1 MNILEQE
8 DIIKGLPDQAL
19 MQEAQMPSG
28 QVPQYLVVSEIQ
40 RRSDMRK
47 RYKSEQEQ
55 MPKGTVKDKVVQ
67 EGIMASMPP
76 QMAMAPQ
83 MAQRMPNMPPP
94 QMPPQGIEQAM
105 PPQMMAEGGIVEMS
119 PGGSMPGAGA
129 LYGVQK
135 EYVDPLIERAKVLAE
150 MGVASFEDALAQLRR
165 EAQINNPDYSM
176 VGRGDLFPNM
186 SELRQGLS
194 DLGGQFQDAGQRG
207 ADAMRGAFDAI
218 PKYSTGDPLQGAKDF
233 AGNFAFDSAMNM
245 PNYQL
250 LGRND
255 LSLPSI
261 PELSTAPQRGAGG
274 RPFDAGGFSDVMPDL
289 GMPTRE
295 QRIAAD
301 RARVENIRSG
311 LSDSVTSQDV
321 DDAVA
326 GMVTE
331 RAPRSGGFG
340 GIVDALGNMFDFGLS
355 ERYAER
361 YPERVAANQK
371 TKSNIASF
379 FDRSPQMER
388 YETMLDL
395 RQNPG
400 MLDYETNIESK
411 LMSDYDAIV
420 SGDYPAGS
428 SGTLADTFG
437 ISRGDAS
444 VQGKSDV
451 QTQGTG
457 ISANLLANPT
467 QEMLSRLDAP
477 SLSPV
482 EFDKDLGLAKG
493 KPDAETALVGAVAS
507 QPGNDKSN
515 PANNPALD
523 FADLIADSRRQAMSN
538 ALIQLGAG
546 IAGGDVSKGIAAAGQ
561 AATAGTQD
569 ARDLDMKRRLAE
581 YEAGREDLRRE
592 EEARRFDRRIGLE
605 ERKQNVLESQF
616 GQKFAEETR
625 QFNERL
631 KQDYNEQDALDFR
644 ARLNSIPDMI
654 DTIDTE
660 LMRLDGLGVEETDPR
675 LVQLVSDRNALYN
688 AYTELSK
695 QPRGRNRFEG
705 YSVESTSP

>member
-1 MNILEQE
+1 MDTARILG
-8 DIIKGLPDQAL
+8 DAKAGL
-19 MQEAQMPSG
+19 E
-28 QVPQYLVVSEIQ
+28 
-40 RRSDMRK
+40 R
-47 RYKSEQEQ
+47 
-55 MPKGTVKDKVVQ
+55 
-67 EGIMASMPP
+67 
-76 QMAMAPQ
+76 
-83 MAQRMPNMPPP
+83 
-94 QMPPQGIEQAM
+94 
-105 PPQMMAEGGIVEMS
+105 
-119 PGGSMPGAGA
+119 
-129 LYGVQK
+129 
-135 EYVDPLIERAKVLAE
+135 VDPEMRLSKTIPTKVRP
-150 MGVASFEDALAQLRR
+150 ASD
-165 EAQINNPDYSM
+165 IYSQSA
-176 VGRGDLFPNM
+176 VTGFADN
-186 SELRQGLS
+186 LS
-194 DLGGQFQDAGQRG
+194 
-207 ADAMRGAFDAI
+207 
-218 PKYSTGDPLQGAKDF
+218 QGAQDF
-233 AGNFAFDSAMNM
+233 VGNFAFDSAMNM

-250 LGRND
+250 LAKDIG
-255 LSLPSI
+255 I

-311 LSDSVTSQDV
+311 LGDSVTAQDV

-340 GIVDALGNMFDFGLS
+340 GIADALGNMFDFGLS

-361 YPERVAANQK
+361 YPEAVAANER
-371 TKSNIASF
+371 TKSNIADF
-379 FDRSPQMER
+379 LDRSPQMDR
-388 YETMLDL
+388 YQSMMDL

-400 MLDYETNIESK
+400 MLDYETNFESK
-411 LMSDYDAIV
+411 HMSDFDAIV

-428 SGTLADTFG
+428 SGTLADTYG

-493 KPDAETALVGAVAS
+493 KPDAETALVDAVAS

-515 PANNPALD
+515 SANNPALD

-592 EEARRFDRRIGLE
+592 AEDKQFDRRMSLE
-605 ERKQNVLESQF
+605 ESKQNVLESQF

-625 QFNERL
+625 QFNARL
-631 KQDYNEQDALDFR
+631 SQDYNEQDALDFR

-660 LMRLDGLGVEETDPR
+660 LMRLQNLGEDESNPR
-675 LVQLVSDRNALYN
+675 IAQLIKDRNSLYN
-688 AYTELSK
+688 TYAELNK

>member
-47 RYKSEQEQ
+47 RYKSGQEQ
-55 MPKGTVKDKVVQ
+55 VPQGTVKDKVMQ

-94 QMPPQGIEQAM
+94 QMPPQGIEQVM
-105 PPQMMAEGGIVEMS
+105 PPQMMAEGGIVQMQNGGQSPSDSTSRLRSILTSNPGITFADLMS
-119 PGGSMPGAGA
+119 MGFTQADLDRLSNLGYQERMDTARILGDAKAG
-129 LYGVQK
+129 L
-135 EYVDPLIERAKVLAE
+135 ERVDPE
-150 MGVASFEDALAQLRR
+150 MRLSKTIPTEVRPASD
-165 EAQINNPDYSM
+165 IYSQSA
-176 VGRGDLFPNM
+176 VTGFADN
-186 SELRQGLS
+186 LS
-194 DLGGQFQDAGQRG
+194 
-207 ADAMRGAFDAI
+207 
-218 PKYSTGDPLQGAKDF
+218 QGAQDF
-233 AGNFAFDSAMNM
+233 FGNFAFDSAMNM

-250 LGRND
+250 LAKDIG
-255 LSLPSI
+255 I

-311 LSDSVTSQDV
+311 LGDSVTAQDV

-340 GIVDALGNMFDFGLS
+340 GIADALGNMFDFGLS

-361 YPERVAANQK
+361 YPEAVAANER
-371 TKSNIASF
+371 TKSNIADF
-379 FDRSPQMER
+379 LDRSPQMDR
-388 YETMLDL
+388 YQSMMDL

-400 MLDYETNIESK
+400 MLDYETNFESK
-411 LMSDYDAIV
+411 HMSDFDAIV

-428 SGTLADTFG
+428 SGTLADTYG

-493 KPDAETALVGAVAS
+493 KPDAETALVDAVAS

-515 PANNPALD
+515 SANNPALD

-592 EEARRFDRRIGLE
+592 AEDKQFDRRMSLE
-605 ERKQNVLESQF
+605 ESKQNVLESQF

-625 QFNERL
+625 QFNARL
-631 KQDYNEQDALDFR
+631 SQDYNEQDALDFR

-660 LMRLDGLGVEETDPR
+660 LMRLQNLGEDESNPR
-675 LVQLVSDRNALYN
+675 IAQLIKDRNSLYN
-688 AYTELSK
+688 TYAELNK

>member
-1 MNILEQE
+1 MMNILEQE

-55 MPKGTVKDKVVQ
+55 MPQGTVKDKVVQ

-94 QMPPQGIEQAM
+94 QMPQQGIEQAM
-105 PPQMMAEGGIVEMS
+105 PPQMMAEGGIVEMA

-129 LYGVQK
+129 LYGMQK

-207 ADAMRGAFDAI
+207 ADAMRDAYAAI
-218 PKYSTGDPLQGAKDF
+218 PQYSTGDPLQGVKDF

-245 PNYQL
+245 PNYQM

-255 LSLPSI
+255 LSLPSLPDQGFDPAKI
-261 PELSTAPQRGAGG
+261 PPGEGSSNIYAGADGFMGLGAIPKAIGNVSLSTAPQRGAGG
-274 RPFDAGGFSDVMPDL
+274 RPFDLGGFSDVMPDL
-289 GMPTRE
+289 GMPTRD

-311 LSDSVTSQDV
+311 LSDSVTSQDI

-340 GIVDALGNMFDFGLS
+340 GIADALGGMFDFDL
-355 ERYAER
+355 
-361 YPERVAANQK
+361 PEFSIGTGRG
-371 TKSNIASF
+371 TR
-379 FDRSPQMER
+379 RS
-388 YETMLDL
+388 L
-395 RQNPG
+395 R
-400 MLDYETNIESK
+400 D
-411 LMSDYDAIV
+411 
-420 SGDYPAGS
+420 GDVV
-428 SGTLADTFG
+428 DVQ
-437 ISRGDAS
+437 RGDAS
-444 VQGKSDV
+444 VQGQSKV
-451 QTQGTG
+451 QTQGVETPFTDLPEYTDYTTVLG
-457 ISANLLANPT
+457 GDPVAVDTP
-467 QEMLSRLDAP
+467 P
-477 SLSPV
+477 YKGPFSLEYLREQNAKSEALTDPDKSKGKSTPETKAV
-482 EFDKDLGLAKG
+482 EALAK
-493 KPDAETALVGAVAS
+493 
-507 QPGNDKSN
+507 QPGNDRSN
-515 PANNPALD
+515 PANNPSLD

-561 AATAGTQD
+561 AATEGTQA

-592 EEARRFDRRIGLE
+592 EEARRYEEGMALKREQFETDVGYKAARLSADIEAAEGVDRRALLSGVNSLIQEANDELQLLATTGTDEQILEIQTYINTLKGQAERYMDEIARGLA
-605 ERKQNVLESQF
+605 ERKSYEGFELV
-616 GQKFAEETR
+616 GQR
-625 QFNERL
+625 
-631 KQDYNEQDALDFR
+631 
-644 ARLNSIPDMI
+644 
-654 DTIDTE
+654 
-660 LMRLDGLGVEETDPR
+660 
-675 LVQLVSDRNALYN
+675 
-688 AYTELSK
+688 
-695 QPRGRNRFEG
+695 
-705 YSVESTSP
+705 

>member
-47 RYKSEQEQ
+47 RYKSGQEQ
-55 MPKGTVKDKVVQ
+55 VPQGTVKDKVMQ

-94 QMPPQGIEQAM
+94 QMPPQGIEQVM
-105 PPQMMAEGGIVEMS
+105 PPQMMAEGGIVQMQNGGQSPSDSTSRLRSILTSNPGITFADLMS
-119 PGGSMPGAGA
+119 MGFTQADLDRLSNLGYQERMDTARILGDAKAG
-129 LYGVQK
+129 L
-135 EYVDPLIERAKVLAE
+135 ERVDPEMRLSKTIPTKVRP
-150 MGVASFEDALAQLRR
+150 ASD
-165 EAQINNPDYSM
+165 IYSQSA
-176 VGRGDLFPNM
+176 VTGFADN
-186 SELRQGLS
+186 LS
-194 DLGGQFQDAGQRG
+194 
-207 ADAMRGAFDAI
+207 
-218 PKYSTGDPLQGAKDF
+218 QGAQDF
-233 AGNFAFDSAMNM
+233 FGNFAFDSAMNM

-250 LGRND
+250 LAKDIG
-255 LSLPSI
+255 I

-311 LSDSVTSQDV
+311 LGDSVTAQDV

-340 GIVDALGNMFDFGLS
+340 GIADALGNMFDFGLS

-361 YPERVAANQK
+361 YPEAVAANER
-371 TKSNIASF
+371 TKSNIADF
-379 FDRSPQMER
+379 LDRSPQMDR
-388 YETMLDL
+388 YQSMMDL

-400 MLDYETNIESK
+400 MLDYETNFESK
-411 LMSDYDAIV
+411 HMSDFDAIV

-428 SGTLADTFG
+428 SGTLADTYG

-493 KPDAETALVGAVAS
+493 KPDAETALVDAVAS

-515 PANNPALD
+515 SANNPALD

-592 EEARRFDRRIGLE
+592 AEDKQFDRRMSLE
-605 ERKQNVLESQF
+605 ESKQNVLESQF

-625 QFNERL
+625 QFNARL
-631 KQDYNEQDALDFR
+631 SQDYNEQDALDFR

-660 LMRLDGLGVEETDPR
+660 LMRLQNLGEDESNPR
-675 LVQLVSDRNALYN
+675 IAQLIKDRNSLYN
-688 AYTELSK
+688 TYAELNK

>member
-1 MNILEQE
+1 MMNILEQE

-55 MPKGTVKDKVVQ
+55 MPQGTVKDKVVQ

-83 MAQRMPNMPPP
+83 MPQRMP
-94 QMPPQGIEQAM
+94 QMPPQEM
-105 PPQMMAEGGIVEMS
+105 PPQMMSNGGLVKKMQTGGIT
-119 PGGSMPGAGA
+119 SMPGAGA
-129 LYGVQK
+129 LVGAQK
-135 EYVDPLIERAKVLAE
+135 EYVDPLVERAKVLAA
-150 MGVASFEDALAQLRR
+150 MGVASFEDALAQLQ
-165 EAQINNPDYSM
+165 AQAQMNMPNYSM
-176 VGRGDLFPNM
+176 LGRNDLM
-186 SELRQGLS
+186 ASASEMGQKIS
-194 DLGGQFQDAGQRG
+194 DLGVKG
-207 ADAMRGAFDAI
+207 ADAMRDAYASI
-218 PKYSTGDPLQGAKDF
+218 PQYSTGDPLQGVKDL

-255 LSLPSI
+255 LSLPSV

-274 RPFDAGGFSDVMPDL
+274 RPVDLGGISDVVPDL

-301 RARVENIRSG
+301 RAKVESIRSG
-311 LSDSVTSQDV
+311 LGDSVTSQDI

-340 GIVDALGNMFDFGLS
+340 GIVDALGGMFDFGLS

-361 YPERVAANQK
+361 YPERVAANEQ
-371 TKSNIASF
+371 TKSDIASL

-388 YETMLDL
+388 YQSMLAL

-420 SGDYPAGS
+420 GGDYPAGS
-428 SGTLADTFG
+428 SGTLADTLG
-437 ISRGDAS
+437 ISKGDAS
-444 VQGKSDV
+444 VQGESDV
-451 QTQGTG
+451 QTQSTG

-482 EFDKDLGLAKG
+482 EFDKDLGLAKE
-493 KPDAETALVGAVAS
+493 KPNAQTALVGAVAS
-507 QPGNDKSN
+507 QPGNDRSN

-561 AATAGTQD
+561 AATEGTQA

-605 ERKQNVLESQF
+605 ERKQNVLEKQF

-625 QFNERL
+625 QFNKRL
-631 KQDYNEQDALDFR
+631 EQDYNEQDALDFR

-660 LMRLDGLGVEETDPR
+660 LMRLDGLGADESDPR
-675 LVQLVSDRNALYN
+675 FVQLIKDRNALYK

-705 YSVESTSP
+705 YSVVDTSS

>member
-47 RYKSEQEQ
+47 RYKSGQEQ
-55 MPKGTVKDKVVQ
+55 VPQGTVKDKVMQ

-94 QMPPQGIEQAM
+94 QMPPQGIEQVM
-105 PPQMMAEGGIVEMS
+105 PPQMMAEGGIVQMQNGGQSPSDSTSRLRSILTSNPGITFADLMS
-119 PGGSMPGAGA
+119 MGFTQADLDRLSNLGYQERMDTARILGDAKAG
-129 LYGVQK
+129 L
-135 EYVDPLIERAKVLAE
+135 ERVDPEMRLSKTIPTKVRP
-150 MGVASFEDALAQLRR
+150 ASD
-165 EAQINNPDYSM
+165 IYSQSA
-176 VGRGDLFPNM
+176 VTGFADN
-186 SELRQGLS
+186 LS
-194 DLGGQFQDAGQRG
+194 
-207 ADAMRGAFDAI
+207 
-218 PKYSTGDPLQGAKDF
+218 QGAQDF
-233 AGNFAFDSAMNM
+233 VGNFAFDSAMNM

-250 LGRND
+250 LAKDIG
-255 LSLPSI
+255 I

-311 LSDSVTSQDV
+311 LGDSVTAQDV

-340 GIVDALGNMFDFGLS
+340 GIADALGNMFDFGLS

-361 YPERVAANQK
+361 YPEAVAANER
-371 TKSNIASF
+371 TKSNIADF
-379 FDRSPQMER
+379 LDRSPQMDR
-388 YETMLDL
+388 YQSMMDL

-400 MLDYETNIESK
+400 MLDYETNFESK
-411 LMSDYDAIV
+411 HMSDFDAIV

-428 SGTLADTFG
+428 SGTLADTYG

-493 KPDAETALVGAVAS
+493 KPDAETALVDAVAS

-515 PANNPALD
+515 SANNPALD

-592 EEARRFDRRIGLE
+592 AEDKQFDRRMSLE
-605 ERKQNVLESQF
+605 ESKQNVLESQF

-625 QFNERL
+625 QFNARL
-631 KQDYNEQDALDFR
+631 SQDYNEQDALDFR

-660 LMRLDGLGVEETDPR
+660 LMRLQNLGEDESNPR
-675 LVQLVSDRNALYN
+675 IAQLIKDRNSLYN
-688 AYTELSK
+688 TYAELNK